1 MFRVK
6 VYVGRLTVSKHGAQD
21 DGGRLGL
28 VRGFGRRY
36 RLKGIN
42 EVKLGLG

>member
-6 VYVGRLTVSKHGAQD
+6 VYVGRLILSKHGAQD

-28 VRGFGRRY
+28 VWVLEEDIG
-36 RLKGIN
+36 
-42 EVKLGLG
+42 